1 MLATVGFV
9 AEQYIQFPGF
19 PASEEPGPGVMKLV
33 KGQKFLNSSQLT
45 VSSNPLVAKGA
56 ENR

>member
-19 PASEEPGPGVMKLV
+19 PASEEPGGVMKLV
-33 KGQKFLNSSQLT
+33 KGQKFQKFLNSSQFA
-45 VSSNPLVAKGA
+45 N
-56 ENR
+56 